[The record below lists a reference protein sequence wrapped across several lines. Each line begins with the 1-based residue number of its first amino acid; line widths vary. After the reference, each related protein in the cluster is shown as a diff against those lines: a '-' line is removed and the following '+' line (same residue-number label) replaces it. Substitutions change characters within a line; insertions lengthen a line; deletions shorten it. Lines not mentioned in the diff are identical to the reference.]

1 MYCYGIPYLQ
11 FQYLY
16 LFLTVERPYIHRGH
30 IRTHSNASSISHGSH
45 WNSPCIIGSSD
56 KEKVMSSCSTWMNSL
71 LYHQLTAYMM
81 NKLTFCI
88 LSFLLF
94 IIQSLRQYLN
104 IHSSTIGGSNHSL
117 FKQSSS
123 PVKEMKVC
131 ACMYVDVH
139 I

>member
-1 MYCYGIPYLQ
+1 
-11 FQYLY
+11 
-16 LFLTVERPYIHRGH
+16 
-30 IRTHSNASSISHGSH
+30 
-45 WNSPCIIGSSD
+45 
-56 KEKVMSSCSTWMNSL
+56 MSSCRTCMSSL

-131 ACMYVDVH
+131 VCMYVCVCVH
-139 I
+139 MHVDMHIIMKFNKLYTVIVTIIENFISTHTLNATGALIQVILPSHNPLVQ

>member
-1 MYCYGIPYLQ
+1 
-11 FQYLY
+11 
-16 LFLTVERPYIHRGH
+16 
-30 IRTHSNASSISHGSH
+30 
-45 WNSPCIIGSSD
+45 
-56 KEKVMSSCSTWMNSL
+56 MSSCSTWMNSL
-71 LYHQLTAYMM
+71 LHHQLTAYMM
-81 NKLTFCI
+81 NKLPFCI

-131 ACMYVDVH
+131 ACMYVCVCICMWTCIYEIQQTVYCDCYNNRELSKHTPTLNATGALIQVILPSH
-139 I
+139 NPLVQ

>member
-1 MYCYGIPYLQ
+1 
-11 FQYLY
+11 
-16 LFLTVERPYIHRGH
+16 
-30 IRTHSNASSISHGSH
+30 
-45 WNSPCIIGSSD
+45 
-56 KEKVMSSCSTWMNSL
+56 MSSCSTWMNSL

-131 ACMYVDVH
+131 ACMYVCVCAYACGH
-139 I
+139 AYMKFNKLYTVIVTIIENLVSTHTLNATGVLIQVILPSHNPLVQ